1 MNELMTTSSLTH
13 QVLLLALILT
23 TVIVLVLFKTEND
36 YVKLTKIHERGSL
49 IYFLFLTTLAF
60 TGLLAFTVLQF
71 TFSAKI
77 VIMILA
83 FFHMLVTSIKLYV
96 KFKKTTKN
104 DLESQIEFK
113 NYANKKYTIDIFLLI
128 IIGFISYAI
137 HF

>member
-23 TVIVLVLFKTEND
+23 TIIVLVLFKTEND

-128 IIGFISYAI
+128 IINYDKKV
-137 HF
+137 